1 MGITVPSGRVVVVGP
16 AVKLTTCW
24 PKPVATASTS
34 RTVIRT
40 AAFSVAFD
48 LESLIRIM
56 VLASRSGS
64 IMDIEFLCAVRWPA
78 AQRTALHCGLPTRF
92 TAIHQLE
99 IRVDR

>member
-24 PKPVATASTS
+24 PKLVATASTRS
-34 RTVIRT
+34 AVSNT
-40 AAFSVAFD
+40 AAFSVVFD

-64 IMDIEFLCAVRWPA
+64 IMDIEFLCAVRRPPA
-78 AQRTALHCGLPTRF
+78 
-92 TAIHQLE
+92 
-99 IRVDR
+99 